1 MVGVKRIWLAVAVLI
16 FGILGVST
24 LFYLPSDIN
33 ISGNT
38 PLPATLRVG
47 VLPDESP
54 ERLRQRYEP
63 LLDHLSEQLQIA
75 CELIIPSSY
84 SELLSL
90 FTERSIDLAYFGGF
104 TYVKARQ
111 QAGAI
116 PLVMRRIDTR
126 FTSYF
131 LVAGDS
137 AVESLHDLR
146 GKTIGFGSKLST
158 SGHLMPRFFLEQ
170 QDIVPESFFDG
181 IEYSGAHDKTA
192 YWVRDRRVD
201 VGAANAATIRSMLA
215 DGRINEDDLRI
226 LWETPPYADYVW
238 AIRPEFDDAS
248 RTGLRDAFLQLTP
261 EIDQHAAILAEVN
274 AKGFVSADPD
284 YFANLEQIAIETEKL
299 FATGRVQ

>member
-1 MVGVKRIWLAVAVLI
+1 MARAQRTGLAITVLI
-16 FGILGVST
+16 FGILSVST
-24 LFYLPSDIN
+24 LYYPLTDIDGP
-33 ISGNT
+33 GNT
-38 PLPATLRVG
+38 PLPSTLRVG

-63 LLDHLSEQLQIA
+63 LLDHLSEDLQIA

-84 SELLSL
+84 TELLTM

-111 QAGAI
+111 QAGAV
-116 PLVMRRIDTR
+116 PLVMRKIDIR

-131 LVAGDS
+131 LISGDS
-137 AVESLHDLR
+137 KADSLQDLR
-146 GKTIGFGSKLST
+146 GESISFGSKLST

-170 QDIVPESFFDG
+170 QNIVPESFFDE

-192 YWVRDRRVD
+192 YQVRDGKVD
-201 VGAANAATIRSMLA
+201 VGAANAETIRSMLT
-215 DGRINEDDLRI
+215 DGRLGKDDIRI

-248 RTGLRDAFLQLTP
+248 RTALRDAFLQLTP
-261 EIDQHAAILAEVN
+261 EIDRHAAILAGIN
-274 AKGFVSADPD
+274 AKAFIPADAD
-284 YFANLEQIAIETEKL
+284 YFEDLEKIATEAEKL
-299 FATGRVQ
+299 FAADRAQ